1 MDEIKALVV
10 DDKWLATLAASV
22 QGELDRV
29 SQNLTARIRQLAERY
44 AAPLPKLKKVKSAA
58 AASVRVA
65 LQAMARQTGLGSEVD
80 HLAFQLQSVSGPKRH
95 IHVLKGR
102 KLVGDGSNSVV
113 RVVALIAT
121 EEDGQLIHVRRLH
134 SR

>member
-1 MDEIKALVV
+1 MRRERLERDGKH
-10 DDKWLATLAASV
+10 LAKS
-22 QGELDRV
+22 
-29 SQNLTARIRQLAERY
+29 
-44 AAPLPKLKKVKSAA
+44 LPKLKKVKSAA

-102 KLVGDGSNSVV
+102 KLLGDAGDSVV